1 MSATILRNGKEY
13 VLVRNSVQCRHC
25 QDIVISMGLR
35 DYIMC
40 SCGRV
45 GVDGGLYAGC
55 SVIGHREDM
64 IDLSVWRTKTE
75 PYEYLNQNVDNH
87 QNGSVPQ

>member
-1 MSATILRNGKEY
+1 M
-13 VLVRNSVQCRHC
+13 QCRHC

-75 PYEYLNQNVDNH
+75 PYEYLNQNADTRQNVVGFDDTR
-87 QNGSVPQ
+87 QNGSVPSQNTN